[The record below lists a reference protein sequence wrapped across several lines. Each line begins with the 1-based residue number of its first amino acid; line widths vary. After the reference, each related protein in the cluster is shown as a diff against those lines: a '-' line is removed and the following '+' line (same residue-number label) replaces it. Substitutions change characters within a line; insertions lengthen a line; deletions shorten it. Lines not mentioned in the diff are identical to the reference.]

1 MTDRTPGNPP
11 EILVR
16 AAGGVIW
23 RRRGDR
29 VETAVVHRPRYD
41 DWTLPKGKL
50 DDGETLED
58 CARREIL
65 EETGIAV
72 ELGEHVC
79 TTRYPVTAK
88 GGRHATKVVDYWL
101 ARPVDVP
108 VFTSNDESVFVPNDE
123 VDELRW
129 CDAADAAAL
138 LSYARDREVLDAA
151 MAMLDG

>member
-1 MTDRTPGNPP
+1 MTDSTPGNPP
-11 EILVR
+11 DILVR

-23 RRRGDR
+23 RRRGGR

-72 ELGEHVC
+72 ELGEHVR

-88 GGRHATKVVDYWL
+88 GGRPATKVVDYWL
-101 ARPVDVP
+101 ARPVDEP
-108 VFTSNDESVFVPNDE
+108 VFSSNDE

-151 MAMLDG
+151 MAMLDD